1 MNKCMKY
8 KNPCFVNLTEFDN
21 YPEQRHL
28 QIYDDAMSQAWPT
41 APAAGSS
48 ASRKNVANINE
59 MLSKMKDADDLYV
72 GVTIARPGR
81 HTYIV
86 KYRDDPKEDEPDAKA
101 IALKKQFTSMDS
113 VGAKLMAAHLQ
124 QADGEED

>member
-1 MNKCMKY
+1 M
-8 KNPCFVNLTEFDN
+8 
-21 YPEQRHL
+21 

-101 IALKKQFTSMDS
+101 IALKKKFTSMDS